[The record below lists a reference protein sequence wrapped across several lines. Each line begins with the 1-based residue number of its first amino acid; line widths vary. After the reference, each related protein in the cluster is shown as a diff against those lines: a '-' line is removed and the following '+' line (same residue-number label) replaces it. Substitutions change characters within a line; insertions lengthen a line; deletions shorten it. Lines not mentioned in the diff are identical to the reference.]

1 MINSY
6 RNLKYKITCKSY
18 IEIVKDYEKLLVSH
32 TLKREWMFI
41 DFSYTNKE
49 LDYTDVNMEK

>member
-41 DFSYTNKE
+41 DFLIIVIKF
-49 LDYTDVNMEK
+49 